1 MGGCREGWSPM
12 RVVVNRSLATVAA
25 VIDYNVLSKCKVES

>member
-1 MGGCREGWSPM
+1 MWVVAEEGWSPM
-12 RVVVNRSLATVAA
+12 RVLANKLLATA